1 MSGHSGGSSGRGDAE
16 HDGPE
21 RPRPLP
27 SRSRALL
34 WLHERLFSTLG
45 NTLLSLVLLAL
56 IGWLVW
62 TLGKWL
68 LVSADFD
75 VIRTNR
81 RLLLVG
87 RFPLGEE
94 WRIWPIFYGLVV
106 AIGWSWGSWTRAT
119 SVAAATLALIDVLVL
134 PVIAGTSGT
143 LDAAPAFGAGV
154 GAYLV
159 AQRWAG
165 TRRGQR
171 RARIVGMGM
180 WVILLPAV
188 IVLLQVRGGVDP
200 ALWGGLYL
208 NLIVASGAAIGAL
221 PFGILLALARSSS
234 FRVLRVSATV
244 YVELMR
250 GLPLPVMLT
259 LAWLALRHFLPAWRP
274 GQRRAGRP
282 GHNRL
287 RAVHRSVHRGG
298 GPRRPQCD
306 PSRSVRGSVRARPEL
321 GAGDH
326 DGHDAAGDPKLAA
339 GARG

>member
-119 SVAAATLALIDVLVL
+119 SVAAATLALIGVLVL

-234 FRVLRVSATV
+234 FRVLRDGVCGTHARAAATGDAHPG
-244 YVELMR
+244 MAR
-250 GLPLPVMLT
+250 TP
-259 LAWLALRHFLPAWRP
+259 ALPACLAARTASRWSTGSQSP
-274 GQRRAGRP
+274 SGCSPQRSSRR
-282 GHNRL
+282 
-287 RAVHRSVHRGG
+287 RSAAA
-298 GPRRPQCD
+298 
-306 PSRSVRGSVRARPEL
+306 SVRSLEVSTRQRPRS
-321 GAGDH
+321 A
-326 DGHDAAGDPKLAA
+326 
-339 GARG
+339 